1 MRDEEQENIV
11 EADVTEE
18 AAQGVSEG
26 VTEDISEEASEETEL
41 EANAEEAAA
50 EEEVAV
56 LPVEAEHIRI
66 VEAVLFAAEEPL
78 DVPNIKDK
86 LPEGADVGAILAL
99 LVEKYEGAGFTL
111 QKVGRK
117 WTFRTA
123 PDLAHALQKHVVQ
136 QRRLSRA
143 ALETLA
149 IVAYHQPVTRAEIE
163 DIRGVSVSKGTLDV
177 LLESDW
183 VKIRGRRRVPG
194 RPVTYGTSDQFLL
207 HFGLETLSDLPGL
220 DELKAAGLLDDR
232 LPPGFAVPAPS
243 ADTDPDEDPLAD
255 GDDGSDEE
263 LAPLEMDLPEEAH
276 EAQQAA
282 PNAEDGAS
290 A

>member
-1 MRDEEQENIV
+1 MSDAQTIDEE
-11 EADVTEE
+11 T
-18 AAQGVSEG
+18 
-26 VTEDISEEASEETEL
+26 L
-41 EANAEEAAA
+41 
-50 EEEVAV
+50 
-56 LPVEAEHIRI
+56 LPIEAEHIRI

-78 DVPNIKDK
+78 DMPNIKDK
-86 LPEGADVGAILAL
+86 LPEGADVEGILEA
-99 LVEKYEGAGFTL
+99 VAEKYAAAGFTL
-111 QKVGRK
+111 QKIGKK
-117 WTFRTA
+117 WSFRTA
-123 PDLAHALQKHVVQ
+123 PDMAHALQKHVVQ

-177 LLESDW
+177 LLESAW

-207 HFGLETLSDLPGL
+207 HFGLETLKDLPGL

-232 LPPGFAVPAPS
+232 LPPGFAVPAPNGES
-243 ADTDPDEDPLAD
+243 DPDEDPLAD
-255 GDDGSDEE
+255 GDDGSEEE
-263 LAPLEMDLPEEAH
+263 LTPLEMDLPEEA
-276 EAQQAA
+276 QAGQS
-282 PNAEDGAS
+282 EDGAS

>member
-1 MRDEEQENIV
+1 MSDENQQYEAEQEEAV
-11 EADVTEE
+11 EVGAHKAT
-18 AAQGVSEG
+18 
-26 VTEDISEEASEETEL
+26 
-41 EANAEEAAA
+41 
-50 EEEVAV
+50 EEVAV
-56 LPVEAEHIRI
+56 LPVEPDHIRI

-86 LPEGADVGAILAL
+86 LPEGADVEAILAL
-99 LVEKYEGAGFTL
+99 LDEKYAAAGFTL
-111 QKVGRK
+111 QKVGKK
-117 WTFRTA
+117 WTFKTA

-194 RPVTYGTSDQFLL
+194 RPVTYGTTDQFLL
-207 HFGLETLSDLPGL
+207 HFGLEHLRDLPGL

-232 LPPGFAVPAPS
+232 LPPGFAVPSPG
-243 ADTDPDEDPLAD
+243 ADSDPDEDPLAD

-276 EAQQAA
+276 EAQGDTGI
-282 PNAEDGAS
+282 EDGAQ

>member
-1 MRDEEQENIV
+1 MQEDNDQPQ
-11 EADVTEE
+11 DVTEKTAIE
-18 AAQGVSEG
+18 ATA
-26 VTEDISEEASEETEL
+26 EAGAEVEAEAETETVETL
-41 EANAEEAAA
+41 
-50 EEEVAV
+50 AV
-56 LPVEAEHIRI
+56 TPEHIRI

-78 DVPNIKDK
+78 DAPNIADK
-86 LPEGADVGAILAL
+86 LPQGADVPGILQAIE
-99 LVEKYEGAGFTL
+99 EKYAAAGFTL
-111 QKVGRK
+111 QQIGRK

-149 IVAYHQPVTRAEIE
+149 IIAYHQPVTRAEIE

-177 LLESDW
+177 LLESEW

-194 RPVTYGTSDQFLL
+194 RPVTYGTSDNFLL
-207 HFGLETLSDLPGL
+207 HFGLESLKDLPGL

-232 LPPGFAVPAPS
+232 LPPGFAVPAPNPDS
-243 ADTDPDEDPLAD
+243 DPDEDPLAD
-255 GDDGSDEE
+255 GDDGSDE
-263 LAPLEMDLPEEAH
+263 LAPLEMDLPE
-276 EAQQAA
+276 
-282 PNAEDGAS
+282 PVDGSEDNAS

>member
-1 MRDEEQENIV
+1 MMEEQPQHEAPAEAPVDEQAAEQAAEQV
-11 EADVTEE
+11 EAP
-18 AAQGVSEG
+18 A
-26 VTEDISEEASEETEL
+26 EETL
-41 EANAEEAAA
+41 
-50 EEEVAV
+50 

-78 DVPNIKDK
+78 DAANIRDK
-86 LPEGADVGAILAL
+86 LPAGADVPAIMEAL
-99 LVEKYEGAGFTL
+99 TEKYEQAGFTV
-111 QKVGRK
+111 QKIGNK

-123 PDLAHALQKHVVQ
+123 PDMAHALQKHVVQ

-177 LLESDW
+177 LLESQW

-194 RPVTYGTSDQFLL
+194 RPVTYGTSDGFLL
-207 HFGLETLSDLPGL
+207 HFGLESLKDLPGL

-243 ADTDPDEDPLAD
+243 ADQDPDEDPLAD
-255 GDDGSDEE
+255 GDDGSDE
-263 LAPLEMDLPEEAH
+263 LAPLEMDLPEEA
-276 EAQQAA
+276 AA
-282 PNAEDGAS
+282 AAEDS
-290 A
+290 AAQ